1 MSCPSRFAAGV
12 IAACAAVVAAAMVP
26 RPARAQDGGAP
37 DVTRPRGGYVNPET
51 AARPTTAAVRAVGR
65 IAIDGR
71 LDEPDWSRA
80 PVLSDFIQQLPATG
94 MPATFRTDVRI
105 LYDEQ
110 TLYVSAVNHD
120 PEPHKA
126 IIAGLERDFNTGQS
140 DIFGLALDTFHDRRN
155 AFLWAL
161 NPGGAWRDEQVFNDS
176 RTVVEAWEGVFW
188 SRTRIARD
196 TGWIVEMAIPM
207 RTLRFNPGTGPQDWG
222 LNLIRRV
229 RRTNETSYWAP
240 LDRQHRL
247 HRMSRA
253 GTLAGLDGLVPGRN
267 LQVKPF
273 ALGGQAHGAQVGA
286 AQRGNRG
293 DVGLDVKWGVTPS
306 LTADLTYNTDFAQ
319 VEVDQEQVN
328 LTRFSLFFPERREF
342 FIENAGSFTF
352 GDSEERNYRQGASLR
367 DFLFFNSRQVGLT
380 PEGRPI
386 PIVAGGRLSGRA
398 GPMELGFLN
407 MQTQAAL
414 GQPAENFGVAR
425 VKANLFGQS
434 DLGVLVA
441 NRQANDGTTDRR
453 NRTAGVDA
461 NLRFGELIVNSYAA
475 LSRASDTV
483 SDGSALRVS
492 AAYRGRFWNNS
503 VMYKRVSDRF
513 NPGMGFVR
521 RRAMQQTFATIGA
534 HMRPAIRGIQE
545 VAPHLAVDYYTDL
558 RGGLDTRTVTG
569 GLELQFK
576 PDGLLNV
583 TVADWFDRLETPF
596 AVFPGRTL
604 PVGAYGWREGSL
616 LFTSSQQR
624 PVFGTAGV
632 SGGGFYD
639 GTRRSTNGSVTW
651 RARPDLALEVV
662 GQTNDIRSPSAG
674 AFQANLLGTRVRY
687 AVNPNLFGSAFLQY
701 NTQTRTFSNN
711 VRANWRWAPLSD
723 VFIVYTERQD
733 ITTGMRNERSVVMKV
748 TRMVQ
753 F

>member
-1 MSCPSRFAAGV
+1 MLSAICRASRAIGTVSLLLSAA
-12 IAACAAVVAAAMVP
+12 
-26 RPARAQDGGAP
+26 PALGGAQEASGGSAP
-37 DVTRPRGGYVNPET
+37 DRGSTGYVNPLE
-51 AARPTTAAVRAVGR
+51 APRPSAKVVKATGP

-71 LDEPDWSRA
+71 LNEADWSRA
-80 PVLSDFIQQLPATG
+80 PVLADFVQQLPNTG
-94 MPATFRTDVRI
+94 MPAQYRTEVRL
-105 LYDEQ
+105 LYDAQ
-110 TLYVSAVNHD
+110 MLYVAAMNFD

-140 DIFGLALDTFHDRRN
+140 DIFGLALDTFHDKRN

-176 RTVVEAWEGVFW
+176 RTVVDAWEGVFW
-188 SRTRIARD
+188 SRARIVPD

-207 RTLRFNPGTGPQDWG
+207 RTLRFNASTGPQDWG

-253 GTLAGLDGLVPGRN
+253 GTIEGLEGLVPGRN

-273 ALGGQAHGAQVGA
+273 VLGGQAAGAQVA
-286 AQRGNRG
+286 SAQRGTRG

-306 LTADLTYNTDFAQ
+306 LTADATYNTDFAQ

-352 GDSEERNYRQGASLR
+352 GDTEERNYRQGASLR
-367 DFLFFNSRQVGLT
+367 DFLFFNTRQIGLT

-386 PIVAGGRLSGRA
+386 PIVAGGRVSGRA

-407 MQTQAAL
+407 MQTQSAL

-425 VKANLFGQS
+425 VKANVFGQN
-434 DLGVLVA
+434 DFGLLFA
-441 NRQANDGTTDRR
+441 NRQANDGTVDRW
-453 NRTAGVDA
+453 NRSVGADA
-461 NLRFGELIVNSYAA
+461 NLRVGDLIVNSYAA
-475 LSRASDTV
+475 LSTASDTL

-503 VMYKRVSDRF
+503 VMYKRVSDDF

-521 RRAMQQTFATIGA
+521 RRAMQQTFATVGA

-545 VAPHLAVDYYTDL
+545 VAPYAIVDYYTDL
-558 RGGLDTRTVTG
+558 RGAMDTRAVTAGLD
-569 GLELQFK
+569 LLFQ
-576 PDGLLNV
+576 PDGQV
-583 TVADWFDRLETPF
+583 QFTVADWFDRLERPF
-596 AVFPGRTL
+596 PVFPGRSL
-604 PVGAYGWREGSL
+604 PVGSYAWREASAQ
-616 LFTSSQQR
+616 FTSSQQR
-624 PVFGTAGV
+624 PFFGSAGV
-632 SGGGFYD
+632 SGGGYYD
-639 GTRRSTNGSVTW
+639 GTRRSANGSLTW
-651 RARPDLALEVV
+651 RARPELAIEVL
-662 GQTNDIRSPSAG
+662 GQANAVRSPTAG
-674 AFQANLLGTRVRY
+674 AFDANLLGTRVRY
-687 AVNPNLFGSAFLQY
+687 AVNPNLYGSAFIQY
-701 NTQTRTFSNN
+701 NTQTNTFSTN

-723 VFIVYTERQD
+723 VFLVYTERQD

>member
-1 MSCPSRFAAGV
+1 MTCRSRTVLFAAWL
-12 IAACAAVVAAAMVP
+12 AAGAVGGARRAAAQELEP
-26 RPARAQDGGAP
+26 RPSTRAAGA
-37 DVTRPRGGYVNPET
+37 YVNPET
-51 AARPTTAAVRAVGR
+51 AARPATTAVKATGP

-71 LDEPDWSRA
+71 LDEPDWRRA

-94 MPATFRTDVRI
+94 MPATFRTEVRI
-105 LYDEQ
+105 LYDRRM
-110 TLYVSAVNHD
+110 LYVSAVNLD

-140 DIFGLALDTFHDRRN
+140 DIFGLALDTFHDKRN

-188 SRTRIARD
+188 SRTRIIPD
-196 TGWIVEMAIPM
+196 SGWVVEMAIPM
-207 RTLRFNPGTGPQDWG
+207 RTLRFNPATGPQDWG

-253 GTLAGLDGLVPGRN
+253 GTLAGLEGLVPGRN
-267 LQVKPF
+267 VQVKPF
-273 ALGGQAHGAQVGA
+273 ALGGQAYGAQVGS

-293 DVGLDVKWGVTPS
+293 DIGLDVKWGVTPS

-352 GDSEERNYRQGASLR
+352 GDTEERNYRQGASLR

-386 PIVAGGRLSGRA
+386 PIIAGGRLSGRA

-414 GQPAENFGVAR
+414 GQPAENFGLAR

-441 NRQANDGTTDRR
+441 NRQANDGTVDRW
-453 NRTAGVDA
+453 NRTAGLDA

-492 AAYRGRFWNNS
+492 AAYRDRFWNTS
-503 VMYKRVSDRF
+503 AMFKRVSDQF

-521 RRAMQQTFATIGA
+521 RRAMQQTYATVGA
-534 HMRPAIRGIQE
+534 HMRPAWRGIQE
-545 VAPHLAVDYYTDL
+545 VAPYALIDYYADL
-558 RGGLDTRTVTG
+558 RGGLDTRTITA
-569 GLELQFK
+569 GLDLLFQ
-576 PDGLLNV
+576 PDGQVQFTL
-583 TVADWFDRLETPF
+583 ADWFDRLETPF
-596 AVFPGRTL
+596 TVFPGRTL
-604 PVGAYGWREGSL
+604 PTGSYGWREGSL

-639 GTRRSTNGSVTW
+639 GTRRSANGSLTW
-651 RARPDLALEVV
+651 RARPDLAVELV
-662 GQTNDIRSPSAG
+662 GQSNDVRSPTAG
-674 AFQANLLGTRVRY
+674 NFQANLLGTRLRY

-701 NTQTRTFSNN
+701 NTQTRTFSTN

-723 VFIVYTERQD
+723 VFVVYTERQD
-733 ITTGMRNERSVVMKV
+733 ITTGLRNERSVVMKV